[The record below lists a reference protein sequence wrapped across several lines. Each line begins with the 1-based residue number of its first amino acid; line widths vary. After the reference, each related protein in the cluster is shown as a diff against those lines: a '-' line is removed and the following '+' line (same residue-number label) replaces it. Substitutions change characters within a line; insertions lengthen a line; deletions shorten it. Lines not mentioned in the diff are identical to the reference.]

1 MHYWTQVLLELA
13 FAKALVVKQT
23 PEQQE
28 PHMCVCVRSIL
39 DALGPREAMVVS
51 ECG

>member
-28 PHMCVCVRSIL
+28 PHMCVCEVYTNRIGAQRG
-39 DALGPREAMVVS
+39 DGGE
-51 ECG
+51 